1 MIGCIDRFTFP
12 DAMVFLDEQVSLAT
26 SYLSAAISCLTCF
39 DALHAST
46 SSDDFNSVHN
56 DVQVWLWLP
65 TAHRMKLFQEW
76 TSSYG
81 ILFGVMFF
89 I

>member
-1 MIGCIDRFTFP
+1 M
-12 DAMVFLDEQVSLAT
+12 AFLDEQQVSLAT
-26 SYLSAAISCLTCF
+26 SYLSAEISCLTCF

-46 SSDDFNSVHN
+46 SSDDFNSAHI
-56 DVQVWLWLP
+56 DVQVWLWLA
-65 TAHRMKLFQEW
+65 TAHHMKLFQEW

-81 ILFGVMFF
+81 ILFGVTFF

>member
-1 MIGCIDRFTFP
+1 MDRFSLP
-12 DAMVFLDEQVSLAT
+12 DAMAFLDDQR
-26 SYLSAAISCLTCF
+26 LTCF

-46 SSDDFNSVHN
+46 SSDDFNSAHI
-56 DVQVWLWLP
+56 DVQVWLWLA
-65 TAHRMKLFQEW
+65 TAHHMKLFQEW

-81 ILFGVMFF
+81 ILFGVTFF

>member
-1 MIGCIDRFTFP
+1 MDRFALP
-12 DAMVFLDEQVSLAT
+12 DAMAFLDEQVSLAT
-26 SYLSAAISCLTCF
+26 SYLSTEISCCF

-46 SSDDFNSVHN
+46 SSDDFNSAHI
-56 DVQVWLWLP
+56 DVQVWLWLA

-81 ILFGVMFF
+81 ILFGVTFF